1 MLHSVR
7 DRGLCRVEWGDE
19 CVLVKG
25 AIASGIELASV
36 VDILHKLVL
45 MVYISMGHG
54 RKHLVVAR
62 LQHLVLQNLI
72 ERGED
77 EVVSDDVA
85 TTLGCC

>member
-7 DRGLCRVEWGDE
+7 DRGLCRVEWGDD
-19 CVLVKG
+19 CVLVKRT
-25 AIASGIELASV
+25 IASGIELSSV
-36 VDILHKLVL
+36 IDVLHELVL
-45 MVYISMGHG
+45 MVYISMSH
-54 RKHLVVAR
+54 RCKHLVVAR